1 MRAARG
7 LGIVGWGAAGRL
19 MAEAVSRTS
28 RFRLAGIADVN
39 AVARERAAAEA
50 GCAVYAEAE
59 QLCSAAD
66 IDVVYVASPTA
77 HHLAAVR
84 SAAMNGKDIIC
95 EKPLACQIDDAQQ
108 AVEAARA
115 AGVILLVGATHSY
128 DAPFRV
134 LRRVVADDRL
144 GPLLAVCSTC
154 HTDWHRRPRSAADLD
169 AGQGNGLVLRQG
181 AHLVDILRYVC
192 GGKAAT
198 VSGSTFGGCAGT
210 ELGFSAQLIFENGV
224 HATAHYTGTGGFDS
238 RLLTWGIGELGTVD
252 IEPNPALTPYFVLP
266 GSTMAPPVSPV
277 LGTTVATFAQGGA
290 WVTPAGLLLLNGS
303 GVEEI
308 TSTDEPSGW
317 DAVLAELD
325 SVAAGLSPVHS
336 GEWALATLEV
346 CLAVH
351 ESARTGGPVA
361 LQHQVGV
368 VSEPMPARPAR
379 RRTDDH

>member
-39 AVARERAAAEA
+39 PVARERAAAEA
-50 GCAVYAEAE
+50 GYAVYAEAE

-84 SAAMNGKDIIC
+84 SAAMHGKDIIC
-95 EKPLACQIDDAQQ
+95 EKPLACQIDDARQ
-108 AVEAARA
+108 AVEAARV
-115 AGVILLVGATHSY
+115 AGVTLLVGATHGY
-128 DAPFRV
+128 DAPFRI

-144 GPLLAVCSTC
+144 GPLLSACSTC

-169 AGQGNGLVLRQG
+169 ASPGNGLVLRQG
-181 AHLVDILRYVC
+181 AHLIDILRYVC

-198 VSGSTFGGCAGT
+198 VFGSTFGGCAGT
-210 ELGFSAQLIFENGV
+210 ELGFSAQLSFETGV

-238 RLLTWGIGELGTVD
+238 RLLTWGVGELGTVD

-266 GSTMAPPVSPV
+266 GPGVAPPVSPV
-277 LGTTVATFAQGGA
+277 FGTTVATFARGGA
-290 WVTPAGLLLLNGS
+290 WVTPAGLLLLDGS
-303 GVEEI
+303 DIEEI
-308 TSTDEPSGW
+308 SSADEPSGW

-325 SVAAGLSPVHS
+325 AVAAGVPPVHS
-336 GEWALATLEV
+336 GEWGLATLEV

-351 ESARTGGPVA
+351 ESARTGTPVA
-361 LQHQVGV
+361 LQHQVGLP
-368 VSEPMPARPAR
+368 SQPTPRPAR
-379 RRTDDH
+379 KKENR